1 MKNPIAIIFIVIS
14 QVYISKNTKSMV
26 SILSVTASTS
36 LSRARNKQF
45 TMITNKINLSNQGF
59 TETIYIILFLKG
71 FVTERQQSETVA

>member
-1 MKNPIAIIFIVIS
+1 MKNPIAMIFMVIS
-14 QVYISKNTKSMV
+14 QVYISRKTKSIV

-45 TMITNKINLSNQGF
+45 TIITNKINLSNQGF
-59 TETIYIILFLKG
+59 TETICMILFLNG